1 MRSNILLAV
10 SLSLI
15 SLSTVSADYYVDSS
29 RGSDSTAS
37 TSPAEAWKT
46 LARTR
51 KGGIKP
57 GDTVRLACGGIWR
70 EQLVP
75 VSGLKGKPVTYA
87 SYDPPGTKG
96 LPPPAIQSSLDRSK
110 PSDWKSVGEDL
121 WATAEF
127 SFEYWHAGETRDI
140 LFEGNIC
147 RDAGFGW
154 GHDQRPD
161 RNGTH
166 ILFYENKAATTNFV
180 IRNNQFTC
188 FRINNILLAVSSYQS
203 FI

>member
-1 MRSNILLAV
+1 M
-10 SLSLI
+10 
-15 SLSTVSADYYVDSS
+15 
-29 RGSDSTAS
+29 
-37 TSPAEAWKT
+37 
-46 LARTR
+46 
-51 KGGIKP
+51 
-57 GDTVRLACGGIWR
+57 RLACGGIWR

-110 PSDWKSVGEDL
+110 PSDWKSVGEGL

-147 RDAGFGW
+147 IRWLTGMHEAFFNIDGFKTLGF
-154 GHDQRPD
+154 D
-161 RNGTH
+161 
-166 ILFYENKAATTNFV
+166 
-180 IRNNQFTC
+180 
-188 FRINNILLAVSSYQS
+188 
-203 FI
+203 